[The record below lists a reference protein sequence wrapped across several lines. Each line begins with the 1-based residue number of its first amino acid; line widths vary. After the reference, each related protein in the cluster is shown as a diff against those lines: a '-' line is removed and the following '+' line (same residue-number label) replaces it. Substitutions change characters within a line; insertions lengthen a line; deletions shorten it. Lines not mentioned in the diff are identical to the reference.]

1 MFNRALDGSMGGM
14 RGWAAGLTLVLAATW
29 SASSIAQTP
38 TTAHL
43 PRIGFVA
50 PGDATAVLN
59 LPNWKA
65 LFAGLAD
72 LGLIEGRDFK
82 LEVRST
88 LGNPERFEPLTQ
100 ELVNSRVDLL
110 LAGVCGAPLDAAR
123 HATQT
128 IPIVVPT
135 CNDDLVDLGIIKSLN
150 HPGGNITGLTKLTPE
165 LAPKRLQ
172 LLLQAVPKARRVVVL
187 WNPAYS
193 AFKSDWR
200 ELRVGADKLGVTLL
214 PVEFRRPDDLEGA
227 FATAAGLHPDALMM
241 FSDSL
246 GYIFAPRVA
255 KLASEHHLP
264 GMFAFREVPDSGG
277 LMSYGPSIPGMWRES
292 ARLIAR
298 VLRGEKAGDLPME
311 QPTRFE
317 LAINLKTAKALG
329 LTVPQEL
336 LLRADA
342 VIE

>member
-1 MFNRALDGSMGGM
+1 MNISRRIYLVATLALLVGSAARAQTAKRPM
-14 RGWAAGLTLVLAATW
+14 RIGIAAAYPD
-29 SASSIAQTP
+29 ASSLRMSAFFSALQDGLLAQGLVEGADYTWELRFFGGRP
-38 TTAHL
+38 ELREAQYQE
-43 PRIGFVA
+43 
-50 PGDATAVLN
+50 
-59 LPNWKA
+59 
-65 LFAGLAD
+65 LAD
-72 LGLIEGRDFK
+72 AKVDMLI
-82 LEVRST
+82 
-88 LGNPERFEPLTQ
+88 
-100 ELVNSRVDLL
+100 
-110 LAGVCGAPLDAAR
+110 AGVCGAPLDAAR
-123 HATQT
+123 RASTS
-128 IPIVVPT
+128 IPIVVPS

-172 LLLQAVPKARRVVVL
+172 MLLQVVPKARRVVVL

-227 FATAAGLHPDALMM
+227 LATAAGLRPDALMM

-255 KLASEHHLP
+255 KLASEHRLP

-317 LAINLKTAKALG
+317 LVVNLRAARALG